1 MLYCPK
7 CKRVYFLPSNNT
19 YLCNQESNFGLPLHE
34 PWAIP
39 EVVDFDS
46 SARTLACL
54 FSACDSP
61 THRHPSWGHNFALM
75 AREDVIQ
82 KYKDSVLLEAQS

>member
-1 MLYCPK
+1 MLCCPK

-19 YLCNQESNFGLPLHE
+19 YLCNQERNFGLPLSE

-39 EVVDFDS
+39 AVVDFDS
-46 SARTLACL
+46 TARTLACL

-61 THRHPSWGHNFALM
+61 THRHPSWRHNFALM
-75 AREDVIQ
+75 TRKEVIQ
-82 KYKDSVLLEAQS
+82 KYNDSVLLEVLS